1 MGRFL
6 TVCRAATIG
15 QGDIVVFMR
24 ARRFRGPGAVFL
36 KALFILL
43 VSVAPPFAIDAAQPE
58 VKLQMILVR
67 SQDEAAQIL
76 DTLKKGGDFSQL
88 AHDRSIDP
96 TSSDRGILGTIS
108 PDSLR
113 IEMRSAVEALAPGQ
127 FTSVISIPAGFAIV
141 RRMPDEAATSKGSAA
156 TPSFSV
162 AANGGVK
169 YVVDVAG
176 FGEAD
181 TSLTSMHKDAD
192 WNRDPQTVCEMRKA
206 SLSAVEETLEGRIKD
221 WNAGRAAEPEALEN
235 LQTHYA
241 LGQLYAYE
249 GRMNL
254 SVPHFEMAYQA
265 ALAGV
270 PNLQAQLEEVVGVAY
285 LHEAEMENG
294 VFSASPGTLDLFPM
308 GQESAFHETAN
319 SKKAVEYF
327 LKYLKR
333 KPEELEVRWLLNIA
347 YMTLGQYPRGVPA
360 QFLIPPSAF
369 ESKEN
374 VGRFIDVAPETG
386 LNMVASAGGVIAED
400 FANDGLLDIV
410 TSGVESCGQM
420 HYFRNNGDGTF
431 TDRTESAG
439 LGGQLGVLNL
449 IQADYNNDG
458 CIDILALRG
467 GWEFPQ
473 RKSLLRNNCDGTFT
487 DVTDA
492 SGLGAALTST
502 QTAVWVDVDN
512 DGLVDLF
519 VGNESGSAQLF
530 HNEGNGKFR
539 DIAAAAGVAGDG
551 TPYTKSVTAGDF
563 DGDGYMD
570 LYVSNF
576 NGPNMLYHNN
586 GNGTFTNVAAQA
598 GVQGTGRGFAAWFF
612 DYDNDGRPDIFVT
625 SYFVSVEETARTYL
639 GLPHNA
645 PTLKLY
651 RNLGDG
657 TFRDVTV
664 ETGLDKVFMPMGS
677 NFGDVDND
685 GWLDIYLGTGNP
697 SYAAL
702 IPAILLRNHDGEYF
716 TDITTSSG
724 TGQLHKGHGVAFADL
739 GNNGND
745 DLIAEVGGAV
755 PGDSHAFRVFRN
767 PGHDNDW
774 ITLKLTGVKTN
785 HAALGARIAIT
796 VQNLDGSTRSIY
808 RTVGSGGS
816 FGASP
821 LQQHIG
827 LGRIS
832 KILTV
837 EVTWPVSKTHQV
849 FHSVAKDQFIGV
861 RELDADYSKLERKSF
876 QLPGPIPV
884 AARASTK

>member
-1 MGRFL
+1 MVETMKWRE
-6 TVCRAATIG
+6 
-15 QGDIVVFMR
+15 
-24 ARRFRGPGAVFL
+24 RRFNGPGAIFL
-36 KALFILL
+36 KALFVVLI
-43 VSVAPPFAIDAAQPE
+43 SVAPPFGMHAAPPE
-58 VKLQMILVR
+58 VRLQMILVR
-67 SQDEAAQIL
+67 SVDEAAQIL
-76 DTLKKGGDFSQL
+76 DTLREGGDFSQI

-96 TSSDRGILGTIS
+96 TSSDRGILGSVS

-113 IEMRSAVEALAPGQ
+113 IELRTAVAALAPGQ

-141 RRMPDEAATSKGSAA
+141 RRMPDEPTPPKGSPA
-156 TPSFSV
+156 TPSFTV
-162 AANGGVK
+162 ASNGGVK
-169 YVVDVAG
+169 YVVDVDG
-176 FGEAD
+176 FSEAD
-181 TSLTSMHKDAD
+181 TSLTSMRKDPD
-192 WNRDPQTVCEMRKA
+192 WNRDSPTVCEMRKA
-206 SLSAVEETLEGRIKD
+206 SLSVVEETLEGRIAD
-221 WNAGRAAEPEALEN
+221 WNAGRAAQPEALEN

-249 GRMNL
+249 GRMIL
-254 SVPHFEMAYQA
+254 SVAHFESAYKA

-294 VFSASPGTLDLFPM
+294 AFTSPGTLDLFPM
-308 GQESAFHETAN
+308 GPESAFRETAN

-360 QFLIPPSAF
+360 QFLIAPSAF

-386 LNMVASAGGVIAED
+386 LNMVSSAGGVIAED
-400 FANDGLLDIV
+400 FANNGLLDIV
-410 TSGVESCGQM
+410 TSGVESCGPM

-439 LGGQLGVLNL
+439 LGGQLAVLNL

-458 CIDILALRG
+458 CMDILALRG

-492 SGLGAALTST
+492 SGLGAELTST
-502 QTAVWVDVDN
+502 QTAVWVDIDN

-519 VGNESGSAQLF
+519 VGNESGPAQLF

-539 DIAAAAGVAGDG
+539 DIAVAAGVAGNG
-551 TPYTKSVTAGDF
+551 APYTKSVTAGDF

-570 LYVSNF
+570 LYISNF

-586 GNGTFTNVAAQA
+586 GNSTFTNVTVQA
-598 GVQGTGRGFAAWFF
+598 GVPGTGRSFAAWFF

-625 SYFVSVEETARTYL
+625 SYFVSVEETVRTYL
-639 GLPHNA
+639 RLPHNA
-645 PTLKLY
+645 PTMKLY

-702 IPAILLRNHDGEYF
+702 IPAVLLRNHDGKFF

-739 GNNGND
+739 GNNGNE
-745 DLIAEVGGAV
+745 DLIAVVGGAV

-767 PGHDNDW
+767 PGHNNDW

-785 HAALGARIAIT
+785 RAALGARIAVT
-796 VQNLDGSTRSIY
+796 VQNPDGSTRSIY

-849 FHSVAKDQFIGV
+849 FQSVPKDRFIGV
-861 RELDADYSKLERKSF
+861 RELDTTYSKLERKSF
-876 QLPGPIPV
+876 RLPGPIPV
-884 AARASTK
+884 AAGTLTK